1 MKDINETSVGQRIR
15 EVIKETGCS
24 SISAFAKRIGVAQP
38 TLNHC
43 VNDNTEPR
51 MTLLSAIL
59 SGLPSLS
66 AEWLMRGEGPMMRG
80 APSPPPPEPL
90 DGADDEVVRL
100 RAENAVLREQLAR
113 TQEML
118 MGAIGGRKE

>member
-1 MKDINETSVGQRIR
+1 MQSSINQRIKIAIQESDYKNVSVAAKAFGVPRPTLDACVRGVKEPRATIITSV
-15 EVIKETGCS
+15 
-24 SISAFAKRIGVAQP
+24 
-38 TLNHC
+38 
-43 VNDNTEPR
+43 
-51 MTLLSAIL
+51 L

-80 APSPPPPEPL
+80 ASSPPPEPL
-90 DGADDEVVRL
+90 GGADDEVVRL

>member
-1 MKDINETSVGQRIR
+1 MQSSINQRIKIAIQASDYKNVSVAAKAFGVPRPTLDACVRGVKEPRATIITSV
-15 EVIKETGCS
+15 
-24 SISAFAKRIGVAQP
+24 
-38 TLNHC
+38 
-43 VNDNTEPR
+43 
-51 MTLLSAIL
+51 L

-90 DGADDEVVRL
+90 GGADDEVVRL
-100 RAENAVLREQLAR
+100 RAENAVLREQLER

>member
-1 MKDINETSVGQRIR
+1 MAKKSCVCQRIADVLKS
-15 EVIKETGCS
+15 EDIK
-24 SISAFAKRIGVAQP
+24 SINSFSKTIGVPQQ
-38 TLNHC
+38 TLSNC
-43 VNDNTEPR
+43 VNGTSEPR
-51 MTLLSAIL
+51 VTVAEAIL

-80 APSPPPPEPL
+80 ASSPPPPEPL
-90 DGADDEVVRL
+90 GGADDEVVRL

>member
-1 MKDINETSVGQRIR
+1 MAKKSCVCQRIADVLKS
-15 EVIKETGCS
+15 EDIK
-24 SISAFAKRIGVAQP
+24 SINSFSKTIGVPQQ
-38 TLNHC
+38 TLSNC
-43 VNDNTEPR
+43 VNGTSEPR
-51 MTLLSAIL
+51 VTVAEAIL
-59 SGLPSLS
+59 SGLPTLS

-80 APSPPPPEPL
+80 ASSPPPEPL
-90 DGADDEVVRL
+90 GGADDEVVRL

>member
-24 SISAFAKRIGVAQP
+24 SISAFAKKIRVAQP

-80 APSPPPPEPL
+80 APSPPPEPL
-90 DGADDEVVRL
+90 GGADDEVVRL

>member
-1 MKDINETSVGQRIR
+1 MSVTERFIKYLHAQGISQNHIARLLGVKPQTINNQILRSGV
-15 EVIKETGCS
+15 
-24 SISAFAKRIGVAQP
+24 SADVLCR
-38 TLNHC
+38 
-43 VNDNTEPR
+43 
-51 MTLLSAIL
+51 LLDAT
-59 SGLPSLS
+59 PSLS

-80 APSPPPPEPL
+80 APGPPPPEPL
-90 DGADDEVVRL
+90 GGADDEVVRL

>member
-1 MKDINETSVGQRIR
+1 MSVTERFIKYLHAQGISQKHIARLLGVKPQTINNQILRSGV
-15 EVIKETGCS
+15 
-24 SISAFAKRIGVAQP
+24 SADVLCR
-38 TLNHC
+38 
-43 VNDNTEPR
+43 
-51 MTLLSAIL
+51 LLDAT
-59 SGLPSLS
+59 PSLS

-80 APSPPPPEPL
+80 APSPPPEPL
-90 DGADDEVVRL
+90 GGADDEVVRL